1 MSNSKIGNQEE
12 KNKLLSGGLVSYPL
26 KNAID
31 PNLIGKVDLNPSGD
45 FEAGSYQ
52 TFEWVYTAGK
62 FGIDDSGAVKIC
74 FRFASDQGKP
84 QFSDPEAPNYTSV
97 IASNNAV
104 LKYGYEHKDN
114 VRPWD
119 KTIYINVVQ
128 GYLTEGDT
136 IKVTFGDKSKGSP
149 GMRMQTFCEES
160 YEFHSLIDPIAT
172 RCYQPVVNQPT
183 IRIIPGKPNRYVVV
197 APTLK
202 RKRENFS
209 IHIKGED
216 IWGNPSNKCN
226 FKFNIES
233 NVAVK
238 NLPKEVKISEGDFFV
253 SIENLQVEQECECL
267 INFFDENH
275 NVVLKSNPITIMDSS
290 ELVHFW
296 GDLHGQSEE
305 TIGTGSADEYFN
317 FAQNRAF
324 LDVSG
329 HQGNDFQITKDFW
342 RDLNKITKE
351 YNQNDVFI
359 TIPGYEWSGNTSLGG
374 DRNVFFPEEDRIIR
388 RSSHAMIEDKSD
400 IETDCTTAKDLFN
413 SLYTNNELDALVY
426 AHCGGRYADIKYA
439 HDGRFEKSVE
449 IHSSW
454 GTFEWILSDAFEEGY
469 RVGIVGNS
477 DGHKGRPGASYPGS
491 SLFGAIGGLTCFL
504 SKNLSREGI
513 IDSINK
519 RHHYA
524 TSGGPTGRMYIDLKA
539 NFTSEGLVFHDD
551 PKLFDT
557 KGRNSKQAIM
567 GDIVNLPNGEMSL
580 NISVSTAVAIERL
593 DIFNGSELIETF
605 KPFSEKDLGN
615 RIRVIWE
622 GAEYRG
628 RFRQTIWDGEAEIY
642 NNEILNS
649 NPINFFNPDKSL
661 SNTTNKIKWEALTT
675 GNFGGFDL
683 ILKNPYKGEIEIR
696 TPLITKKVNIEDIN
710 YEDKVFDKSNIL
722 PRFLKIF
729 RLPLKNEIKK
739 INLERNIKLNDIGDN
754 PIFIRLT
761 QEDGTLAWTSP
772 IYVYRS

>member
-1 MSNSKIGNQEE
+1 
-12 KNKLLSGGLVSYPL
+12 
-26 KNAID
+26 
-31 PNLIGKVDLNPSGD
+31 
-45 FEAGSYQ
+45 
-52 TFEWVYTAGK
+52 
-62 FGIDDSGAVKIC
+62 
-74 FRFASDQGKP
+74 
-84 QFSDPEAPNYTSV
+84 
-97 IASNNAV
+97 
-104 LKYGYEHKDN
+104 
-114 VRPWD
+114 
-119 KTIYINVVQ
+119 
-128 GYLTEGDT
+128 
-136 IKVTFGDKSKGSP
+136 
-149 GMRMQTFCEES
+149 MRMQTFCEES

-183 IRIIPGKPNRYVVV
+183 IRIIPGKPKRYVVV

-238 NLPKEVKISEGDFFV
+238 NLPKEIKISEGDFFV

-267 INFFDENH
+267 INFFDEN
-275 NVVLKSNPITIMDSS
+275 NNLVLKSNPITIKDSS

-683 ILKNPYKGEIEIR
+683 ILKDPYKGEIEIR

-739 INLERNIKLNDIGDN
+739 INLERNIKLNNIGDN
-754 PIFIRLT
+754 PIFIRIT

>member
-84 QFSDPEAPNYTSV
+84 QFSDPKAPNYTSV

-172 RCYQPVVNQPT
+172 RCFQPVVNQPT

-238 NLPKEVKISEGDFFV
+238 NLPKEIKISEGDFFV

-267 INFFDENH
+267 INFFDEN
-275 NVVLKSNPITIMDSS
+275 NNLVLKSNPITIKDSS

-388 RSSHAMIEDKSD
+388 RSSHAMIEDRSD
-400 IETDCTTAKDLFN
+400 IETDCTTANELFE
-413 SLYTNNELDALVY
+413 SLEKNNEFDTLVY

-449 IHSSW
+449 VHSSW
-454 GTFEWILSDAFEEGY
+454 GTFEWIVHDAFEEGY
-469 RVGIVGNS
+469 RIGIVGNS

-491 SLFGAIGGLTCFL
+491 SMFGAIGGLTCFL
-504 SKNLSREGI
+504 SKELTREGI
-513 IDSINK
+513 IDAIKK

-524 TSGGPTGRMYIDLKA
+524 TTGGPNGRMYINLQA
-539 NFTSEGLVFHDD
+539 NFSSDATIFHDD
-551 PKLFDT
+551 PKLY
-557 KGRNSKQAIM
+557 KGNGKVSKEAMM
-567 GDIVNLPNGEMSL
+567 GDIVHLPNGDLEISI
-580 NISVSTAVAIERL
+580 NIEAAAAIERL
-593 DIFNGSELIETF
+593 DIFNGKDLVETYKPYSENE
-605 KPFSEKDLGN
+605 LGN
-615 RIRVIWE
+615 RIRITWE

-628 RFRQTIWDGEAEIY
+628 RFRQVIWDGYTKIK
-642 NNEILNS
+642 NNRVLS
-649 NPINFFNPDKSL
+649 AQPINFFNPDKSL
-661 SNTTNKIKWEALTT
+661 NFSANNVSWKALTT
-675 GNFGGFDL
+675 GNFGGFD
-683 ILKNPYKGEIEIR
+683 IIIENNNEGELEIN
-696 TPLITKKVNIEDIN
+696 TPLIQEKLNIKDIGYQDCIFEN
-710 YEDKVFDKSNIL
+710 NGVL
-722 PRFLKIF
+722 PRFLKVF
-729 RLPLKNEIKK
+729 RLPQINKNIT
-739 INLERNIKLNDIGDN
+739 LNIHL
-754 PIFIRLT
+754 
-761 QEDGTLAWTSP
+761 QHE
-772 IYVYRS
+772 

>member
-1 MSNSKIGNQEE
+1 M
-12 KNKLLSGGLVSYPL
+12 
-26 KNAID
+26 
-31 PNLIGKVDLNPSGD
+31 
-45 FEAGSYQ
+45 
-52 TFEWVYTAGK
+52 
-62 FGIDDSGAVKIC
+62 
-74 FRFASDQGKP
+74 
-84 QFSDPEAPNYTSV
+84 
-97 IASNNAV
+97 
-104 LKYGYEHKDN
+104 
-114 VRPWD
+114 
-119 KTIYINVVQ
+119 
-128 GYLTEGDT
+128 
-136 IKVTFGDKSKGSP
+136 
-149 GMRMQTFCEES
+149 
-160 YEFHSLIDPIAT
+160 
-172 RCYQPVVNQPT
+172 
-183 IRIIPGKPNRYVVV
+183 
-197 APTLK
+197 K

-238 NLPKEVKISEGDFFV
+238 NLPKEIKISEGDFFV

-267 INFFDENH
+267 INFFDEN
-275 NVVLKSNPITIMDSS
+275 NNLVLKSNPITIKDSS

-628 RFRQTIWDGEAEIY
+628 RFRQTVWDGEAEIY

-683 ILKNPYKGEIEIR
+683 ILNNPYKGEIEIR

-739 INLERNIKLNDIGDN
+739 INLKRNIKLNDIGDN